1 MARRDGIQG
10 LAETYSMLNRL
21 PSAAHEELAVELAVI
36 ARELSAAQHQDVAK
50 DTGELDRAL
59 TYQLL
64 LDRLKI
70 KVGLLRGAR
79 AGGSFNGRQRKAVA
93 GGPFY
98 GRIVEGGRAA
108 QTVLVTRRIKKR
120 KVRGNGR
127 NGTKRRV
134 IYQTP
139 KRRLRRNS
147 SPNRGTYVGDPY
159 KIRVKAQAGRPFVA
173 QPLLVE
179 VAENHLSEFWANAI
193 ARTGVAR

>member
-1 MARRDGIQG
+1 MAAANGIRG
-10 LAETYSMLNRL
+10 LAETYSLLDRL
-21 PSAAHEELAVELAVI
+21 PSAAHDELAVELAIV
-36 ARELSAAQHQDVAK
+36 ARELSAAQHQDVPKAS
-50 DTGELDRAL
+50 GELDRAL

-64 LDRLKI
+64 LERLQI

-79 AGGSFNGRQRKAVA
+79 AGGTFNGRQRKAVA

-98 GRIVEGGRAA
+98 GRMVEGGVAA

-120 KVRGNGR
+120 
-127 NGTKRRV
+127 TKRGLGRGKGTHTT
-134 IYQTP
+134 YHTP
-139 KRRLRRNS
+139 KRRLRRSS

-159 KIRVKAQAGRPFVA
+159 KLRVKAQSARPFVA

-193 ARTGVAR
+193 ARTGVA